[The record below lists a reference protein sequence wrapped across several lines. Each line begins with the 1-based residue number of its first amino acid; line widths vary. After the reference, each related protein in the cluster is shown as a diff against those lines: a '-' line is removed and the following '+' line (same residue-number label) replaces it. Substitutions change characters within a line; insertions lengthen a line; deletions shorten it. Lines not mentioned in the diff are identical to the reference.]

1 MGNTKNGVGNFQA
14 SRGERERIE
23 KDVEDPGI
31 DPGTSRMLSERSTI
45 WASPPTFEVRILHK
59 LLWIERANVL
69 LIIQWPSVLRMT
81 IIFF

>member
-14 SRGERERIE
+14 TRGERERIE

-45 WASPPTFEVRILHK
+45 WANPPSCKKTQL
-59 LLWIERANVL
+59 
-69 LIIQWPSVLRMT
+69 
-81 IIFF
+81 